1 MFGHFFGHFQN
12 PGHFG
17 FVLPHM
23 YLQALEI
30 PETAGVQTEF
40 LQFTDDT

>member
-1 MFGHFFGHFQN
+1 MFGHFFVHVQN

-40 LQFTDDT
+40 LQLTTDS